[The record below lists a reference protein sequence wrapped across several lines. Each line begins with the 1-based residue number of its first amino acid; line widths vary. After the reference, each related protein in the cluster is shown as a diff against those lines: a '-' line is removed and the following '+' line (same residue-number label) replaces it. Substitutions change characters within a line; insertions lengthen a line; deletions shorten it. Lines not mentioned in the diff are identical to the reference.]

1 MPIGRYIAWAGAL
14 LLVLLFVADWYLPKY
29 SSEPPGD
36 PIEKPVIRI
45 ASVQQPPERV
55 VIDTTQPIIVTAAA
69 PDEPTITSEPSPV
82 NSYASGPSL
91 PPMAPLPIV
100 VEVDKKRTKV
110 TQRKGPKIAANQPP
124 SKPTLVP
131 AIASAATTVPKTRL
145 SFEDIISGQLV
156 RNLFNLH

>member
-124 SKPTLVP
+124 SKPTPVP